1 MVKDRLNEEKKEENK
16 KSEKTRLPKEL
27 SQKILKQIVENLL
40 KAIMIM
46 FYFILLNLAHSTMK
60 QERLIGDIEVF
71 ASVFLILGIVFLE
84 RAYQKDK
91 GNIAIT
97 AIEFLVLSLHS
108 LSIMHVITMFKY
120 DFKLYLLTSSYIFSI
135 YYVLKAIVFCI
146 KGKREYWHSISDISE
161 IVKKEEPVKKEA
173 KKRQEEVME
182 KKVVHQTDKKIKTQT
197 IEKQPK

>member
-120 DFKLYLLTSSYIFSI
+120 DFKLYLLTSS
-135 YYVLKAIVFCI
+135 
-146 KGKREYWHSISDISE
+146 
-161 IVKKEEPVKKEA
+161 
-173 KKRQEEVME
+173 
-182 KKVVHQTDKKIKTQT
+182 
-197 IEKQPK
+197 